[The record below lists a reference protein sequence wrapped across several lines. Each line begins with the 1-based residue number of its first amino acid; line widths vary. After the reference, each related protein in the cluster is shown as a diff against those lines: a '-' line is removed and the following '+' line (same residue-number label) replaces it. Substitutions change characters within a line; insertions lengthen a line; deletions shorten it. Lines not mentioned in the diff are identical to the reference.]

1 MSNGLTLIS
10 TGLHDEQDISL
21 RGLEKARQC
30 DALYAELYT
39 TILDT
44 DTQRLSALIGRKVH
58 PLSRR
63 MLEEQSDEILERART
78 QRVGILIGGDCLSA
92 TTHMSLLIEAKKRG
106 IPVEVVHA
114 SSIFTAVAETGL
126 SLYKFG
132 RTVTL
137 PLPERGPPNTTLD
150 VLEENM
156 EQGLHTL
163 ILLDLDAEKRRHLPL
178 PQAIGI
184 LLDAGKSEAF
194 NPDTLCVAT
203 ARLGWEDSIIRSNKA
218 VELKGL
224 DPGLP
229 PHALI
234 VPGRL
239 HFMEIE
245 ALKVIGGCP
254 EEVLQGH
261 APRGDLTRL
270 IEKYG
275 VSCRKAVEELEHAKL
290 PQTIT
295 KEAVESLIGHAVRY
309 LDDAEYYV
317 TERRA
322 TALASV
328 SYAEGILDALRLL
341 GLVDFEW

>member
-10 TGLHDEQDISL
+10 TGIHDERDISL
-21 RGLEKARQC
+21 RGLEKAREC
-30 DALYAELYT
+30 DTLYAELYT
-39 TILDT
+39 MILDT
-44 DTQRLSALIGRKVH
+44 DTQRLSTLLGKKVD
-58 PLSRR
+58 PLRR
-63 MLEEQSDEILERART
+63 RGLEEQSDEILEKALT

-92 TTHMSLLIEAKKRG
+92 TTHVSLLIEAKKRG

-137 PLPERGPPNTTLD
+137 PLPERGPPDTTLD
-150 VLEENM
+150 VLKENK

-163 ILLDLDAEKRRHLPL
+163 ILLDLDAEKGRHLPL
-178 PQAIGI
+178 PRAISI
-184 LLDAGKSEAF
+184 LLDAQKPEEFS
-194 NPDTLCVAT
+194 PDTLCVAT
-203 ARLGWEDSIIRSNKA
+203 ARLGWEDSTIRA
-218 VELKGL
+218 DRAAELKRL
-224 DPGLP
+224 DAGLP

-239 HFMEIE
+239 HFMEAE

-254 EEVLQGH
+254 EEAIQGH
-261 APRGDLTRL
+261 APRGVLARL

-275 VSCRKAVEELEHAKL
+275 ASCRKAVEELEHSDL
-290 PQTIT
+290 PSTIA
-295 KEAVESLIGHAVRY
+295 KEAVENLIGHAVRY
-309 LDDAEYYV
+309 LEDAEYYA